1 MLKHEGQ
8 KSEMTADKDDRTDD
22 YIESIPMNV
31 RNVCSQ
37 MRFHMKRLKEWVSG
51 HRSIRIDASTVC
63 QLRCPIC
70 PTADGSNRRG
80 VIGWGFLK
88 FEDFKRTIEANTGVR
103 KVELSNWGE
112 IFLNPQIKD
121 IVRFAHER
129 KITLSASNGS
139 NFNTVDDETIES
151 LVKYGFS
158 FLSISIDGAS
168 NETYQIYRREGNFD
182 TVVGNIKKI
191 NYYKKQYHTDLP
203 RLRWQFVVFG
213 HNEHDIESARR
224 KAGELGMEFY
234 PKLNYDP
241 VYSPVQDI
249 EAVRMASGLRYVS
262 RQEFR
267 QKKNR
272 EYVVP
277 CKQLWFSPQI
287 NWDGKLLGC
296 CMNVWSD
303 FGNVFDAGLET
314 CLKSE
319 RYVYTKKLLR
329 GKVKAREDIPCTKC
343 TIFLS
348 AKGPVSDMF

>member
-1 MLKHEGQ
+1 MEAIPQGWYHRISGEHE
-8 KSEMTADKDDRTDD
+8 T
-22 YIESIPMNV
+22 MNF
-31 RNVCSQ
+31 RKLRSQ
-37 MRFHMKRLKEWVSG
+37 FRFDIKRLRQRILGQNSV
-51 HRSIRIDASTVC
+51 RIDASTVC
-63 QLRCPIC
+63 QLDCPIC
-70 PTADGSNRRG
+70 PTANGSNRKG

-88 FEDFKRTIEANTGVR
+88 FDKFKEIIEANPYIR

-112 IFLNPQIKD
+112 IFLNPQIRE
-121 IVRFAHER
+121 IMRFAYGK
-129 KITLSASNGS
+129 KIELSASNGS
-139 NFNTVDDETIES
+139 NFNTVDEETIES
-151 LVKYGFS
+151 LVRYGFS
-158 FLSISIDGAS
+158 FLSISLDGAS
-168 NETYQIYRREGNFD
+168 NETYQIYRRKGNFE
-182 TVVGNIKKI
+182 TVIGNIKKI
-191 NYYKKQYHTDLP
+191 NHYKKQYHTDLP

-224 KAGELGMEFY
+224 KAEELCMEFY

-241 VYSPVQDI
+241 VYSPVRDI
-249 EAVRMASGLRYVS
+249 EAVRRASGLRYVS

-303 FGNVFDAGLET
+303 FGNVFYAGLET